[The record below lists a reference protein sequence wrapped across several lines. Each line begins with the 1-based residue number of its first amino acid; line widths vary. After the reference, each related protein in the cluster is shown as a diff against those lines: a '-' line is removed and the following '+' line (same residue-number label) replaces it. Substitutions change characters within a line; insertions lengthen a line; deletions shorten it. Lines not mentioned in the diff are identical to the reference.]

1 MKTNFEIAST
11 STAALTQYDKELDEE
26 LDRACERLE
35 LMAVALEN
43 RIHKQKSTFVICA
56 QMGNQED
63 WGWEEV
69 NRTTDLDEA
78 LSAAR
83 TGARVY
89 VNHSEHRWNTIITSS
104 FVPIDEDE
112 LPF

>member
-11 STAALTQYDKELDEE
+11 TALTPYEKELDEE
-26 LDRACERLE
+26 LDRACEMLE
-35 LMAVALEN
+35 LMVAALES
-43 RIHKQKSTFVICA
+43 RIHKQTKTFVICA

-69 NRTTDLDEA
+69 QRTTNLDEA

-83 TGARVY
+83 AGARVY
-89 VNHSEHRWNTIITSS
+89 EDHSEHGWNAIIPSS